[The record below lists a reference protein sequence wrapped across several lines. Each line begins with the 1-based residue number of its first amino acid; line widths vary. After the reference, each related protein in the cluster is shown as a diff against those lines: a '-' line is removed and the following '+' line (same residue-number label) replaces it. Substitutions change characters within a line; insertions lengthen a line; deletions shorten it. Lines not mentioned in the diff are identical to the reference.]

1 MTRSNRSFHRVGS
14 IVSLLISVT
23 AFSLFGQDIRI
34 AALSLG
40 ARQPARLLEVARAV
54 ARFDVVAAD
63 GIGEAGDM
71 EKVLA
76 GMDDRWEAV
85 LNGAGGYYGFFY
97 DERLEVVK
105 ELGTYRGSG
114 RFPRPPYGVLAE
126 RVLAYGV
133 QFRLARSRFA
143 FNLVACRV
151 AARDTAGLADVSRWF
166 ERLTGNRGITILAAR
181 FEDGQDPTR
190 GQLFPGTAFRSRLGR
205 SGVETFLPHLAYLTL
220 RAGQGS

>member
-1 MTRSNRSFHRVGS
+1 MGT
-14 IVSLLISVT
+14 IASLFLSVT
-23 AFSLFGQDIRI
+23 AVSLFGQEVRI
-34 AALSLG
+34 ATLSMG
-40 ARQPARLLEVARAV
+40 ATPPTRLLDIARAA
-54 ARFDVVAAD
+54 ARYDVVAAD
-63 GIGEAGDM
+63 GIREAGDM

-85 LNGAGGYYGFFY
+85 LNGAGGYYGFFFN
-97 DERLEVVK
+97 EKLQVVK
-105 ELGTYRGSG
+105 ELGTYRGPG

-151 AARDTAGLADVSRWF
+151 AAGDTARLAEVSRWF
-166 ERLTGNRGITILAAR
+166 EKLTGNRGITILAAR
-181 FEDGQDPTR
+181 FEAGQDPAR

-205 SGVETFLPHLAYLTL
+205 SGVESALPHLAYLTL
-220 RAGQGS
+220 RGGQGS

>member
-14 IVSLLISVT
+14 IVLLLISVT

-114 RFPRPPYGVLAE
+114 RFPRPPYGV
-126 RVLAYGV
+126 